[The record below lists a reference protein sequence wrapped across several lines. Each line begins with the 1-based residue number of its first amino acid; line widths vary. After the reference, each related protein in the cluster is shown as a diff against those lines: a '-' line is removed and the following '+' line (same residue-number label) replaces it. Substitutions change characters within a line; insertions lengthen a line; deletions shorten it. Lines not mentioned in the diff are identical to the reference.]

1 MITEFQSLTGA
12 LSDATLVIDANDDI
26 TWCND
31 AAVAMLGL
39 RIPEDLGQAITNL
52 IRSPGFADWLSSG
65 DRANSRLD
73 MPSPRNDNRWWH
85 VTAVPFQQ
93 DQWLIVLRDI
103 TEIHNVERIRRDF
116 VANISHELRT
126 PVTVL
131 LGYLELLQDH
141 PAKEVAS
148 VVARMHL
155 QAAQMK
161 ALLDDL
167 LELSRLQCD
176 EIQGEEQLVN
186 VPAMLEQLKEQGEEI
201 SNGSHSINFVTDP
214 TLYLR
219 GVAADLESAFRNLII
234 NAIRYTPAG
243 GTITVTWEG
252 AEDGPHF
259 AVKDTGIGIPA
270 RDLPRITERFYR
282 VGSGRGRQSGGT
294 GLGLAIVK
302 HVMNAHKAKLVIRS
316 ELGEG
321 SEFVCIFPPERGVA
335 NRIQLSEQQD
345 A

>member
-1 MITEFQSLTGA
+1 MISEFQSLTNA
-12 LSDATLVIDANDDI
+12 SPDATLVIDATDNI

-31 AAVAMLGL
+31 TAIAMLGL
-39 RIPEDLGQAITNL
+39 RIPDDLGQVVTNL
-52 IRSPGFADWLSSG
+52 IRSPDFADWLSSG

-73 MPSPRNDNRWWH
+73 IPSPRNDNRWLH

-103 TEIHNVERIRRDF
+103 TEIHYVEQIRRDF

-141 PAKEVAS
+141 PAKEVAAA
-148 VVARMHL
+148 VARMHG
-155 QAAQMK
+155 QATQMK
-161 ALLDDL
+161 SLLDDL

-186 VPAMLEQLKEQGEEI
+186 VPAMLEQLKEQAEEI
-201 SNGSHSINFVTDP
+201 SRGNHSLNFVIDP
-214 TLYLR
+214 ALCLK
-219 GVAADLESAFRNLII
+219 GMAADLESAFRNLII

-243 GTITVTWEG
+243 GTITVSWESG
-252 AEDGPHF
+252 VEGPRL
-259 AVKDTGIGIPA
+259 AVTDTGIGIPD
-270 RDLPRITERFYR
+270 RDLHRITERFYR
-282 VGSGRGRQSGGT
+282 VGSGRGRQTGGT

-321 SEFVCIFPPERGVA
+321 SEFLCIFPAERSVQG
-335 NRIQLSEQQD
+335 
-345 A
+345 